1 MTSEE
6 FSTAMRL
13 RMGLPHPLL
22 LGISSS
28 HCICGKPWDDTG
40 VHLLRCSTGGETI
53 AVHDA
58 VRDTTAQIL
67 SGTLVHA
74 RREVSIDL
82 PGPPPRH
89 VRVDLT
95 MVRDGR
101 RTLADIVV
109 ANPLRQDIIA
119 TASSQAGTAA
129 TRAATQKEEKYLA
142 RAPSDAFL
150 PLAIEIFGRLHHQF
164 DGLLRQAAR
173 DIHSRGSTGASL
185 SVLTTHFRQRLSVTL
200 QIAQARAIHRRSL
213 AVGTTAPHQRL
224 APLDDI
230 HIPLADL
237 ASTLDVDHL

>member
-1 MTSEE
+1 
-6 FSTAMRL
+6 
-13 RMGLPHPLL
+13 
-22 LGISSS
+22 
-28 HCICGKPWDDTG
+28 
-40 VHLLRCSTGGETI
+40 
-53 AVHDA
+53 
-58 VRDTTAQIL
+58 
-67 SGTLVHA
+67 
-74 RREVSIDL
+74 
-82 PGPPPRH
+82 
-89 VRVDLT
+89 

-101 RTLADIVV
+101 RTLTDIVV